1 MHYACA
7 KPSIHDR
14 SSPPS
19 LFFIAFLDL
28 HKFKLLSIF
37 KVAAHLHAVAQT
49 IQRQLIAKEFP
60 GMSKLVKLSFALSLI
75 FAMSALAFGQSTVT
89 GAIGGT
95 VSNPNNEVVPG
106 ANVTVKN
113 TGTNK
118 EATATSDDQG
128 RFKISNLQPGIYSI
142 TIDGAGFSPYTSERV
157 VVEVGRETTVNA
169 ALSIGPVSGGTVDV
183 TSEAPVINTSQ
194 QDFSTNIN
202 QTSINELPTNGRRA
216 SNYVLLTPGA
226 VPEGDFGLI
235 SFRGIS
241 GLLNNSTVDG
251 GTNNNAFFSEEAG
264 RTRIS
269 SSISQ
274 GAVREFQVNT
284 SNYSAEYGRAAGGVV
299 NTVTKSGSNEFHGQ
313 AFYYQR
319 NNKWGARNPK
329 GVNPLN
335 GAPLKPVDKREQ
347 FGGAIG
353 GPIVRDKAFFF
364 FSYEKQKRNFPGIA
378 QFAGPLL
385 TTVNTATL
393 TARGITQPQI
403 NATNAFLLSLTGE
416 VPRRQDQYTLLPKLD
431 WNINDNNTF
440 SFTYNRLRSE
450 SPAGIQTQ
458 PTTTRGRSSFGDDFV
473 NIDYGIFRLASTI
486 SPVLLNEVRVKVGKE
501 DLFAFSTPPLPGEPT
516 TGLNG
521 RSPSVAVDSFSNG
534 ITFGKPNFL
543 ERVHNPLE
551 KTLQIVD
558 NVTYTHGNH
567 NFKWGGDFL
576 YTKDLLDNLFQEG
589 GVYAYSN
596 INDFMVDYVNFTSNG
611 ALRALSAATLTTNPL
626 GRCSSSTRRAGQ
638 CYTSNYA
645 QGFGLAGTEFATK
658 DVAFYLQDDWRW
670 SPRLT
675 INLGLRY
682 EIEVLPDPQIPNPLY
697 PQTARFPR
705 DKNNFGPRGGFA
717 YDVFGDGKTSVRG
730 GLGVY
735 YGRLIN
741 STISNALTNTGTDR
755 AQLQV
760 SLAGTAATAPIF
772 PNVVPT
778 PAAIANPSGSH
789 IPGSSIVVLAE
800 DLHLPT
806 IVQGDII
813 LEREV
818 ARNTLVSIS
827 YLSSRGK
834 YLPTF
839 INKNIAPTTQF
850 QTLTVTGGQFAGQSV
865 TVPVYTARVNPNFFN
880 ITEVRGAV
888 DSAYHALVLQANRR
902 LTNGLQ
908 FQASYTLSRSKDNGQ
923 TSVTFTSTNTP
934 TDPYGI
940 ELDRGLTSFDL
951 PHRFV
956 ASAVWSPKFSGDNAA
971 NVLLNGWTLAPIVT
985 LQSGRPYSPGVS
997 VTNRPLT
1004 NALNS
1009 SITGS
1014 GGDSYFIPLG
1024 RNSFRQPKLFNVD
1037 ARLSRRFNFTENTNL
1052 EFLVEAFNLFNRTQ
1066 ITSVNTTAFTLV
1078 SAVSGGPGIN
1088 LVPNPN
1094 FGVDTATGNSI
1105 FRERQIQMAVRFH
1118 F

>member
-1 MHYACA
+1 
-7 KPSIHDR
+7 
-14 SSPPS
+14 
-19 LFFIAFLDL
+19 
-28 HKFKLLSIF
+28 
-37 KVAAHLHAVAQT
+37 
-49 IQRQLIAKEFP
+49 
-60 GMSKLVKLSFALSLI
+60 MSKFVKLSFVLSLI
-75 FAMSALAFGQSTVT
+75 LGMSALAFGQSTVT

-106 ANVTVKN
+106 ASVTVKS
-113 TGTNK
+113 TDTNK
-118 EATATSDDQG
+118 EDTATTDDQG
-128 RFKISNLQPGIYSI
+128 RFRIANLQPGIYSV
-142 TIDGAGFSPYTSERV
+142 TINGAGFSPYTQDRV
-157 VVEVGRETTVNA
+157 VVEVGLVTTLNA
-169 ALSIGPVSGGTVDV
+169 ALSIGPVSGEVMI

-226 VPEGDFGLI
+226 VPDGDFGLI

-251 GTNNNAFFSEEAG
+251 GSNNNAFFSEEAG

-299 NTVTKSGSNEFHGQ
+299 NTVTKSGSNDFHGQ
-313 AFYYQR
+313 VFYYLR
-319 NNKWGARNPK
+319 DNKFGARNPR
-329 GVNPLN
+329 GFNPQTGL
-335 GAPLKPVDKREQ
+335 ALKPVDKRHQ
-347 FGGAIG
+347 FGGALG
-353 GPIVRDKAFFF
+353 GPIVQDKAFFF
-364 FSYEKQKRNFPGIA
+364 VSYEKQKRNFPGIA
-378 QFAGPLL
+378 QFDSGTFLNTL
-385 TTVNTATL
+385 TTAATIANL
-393 TARGITQPQI
+393 TARGVTQAQSD
-403 NATNAFLLSLTGE
+403 ATRNFLLSLTGE
-416 VPRRQDQYTLLPKLD
+416 VPRRQDQYLFLPKID
-431 WNINDNNTF
+431 WNINSNNTF
-440 SFTYNRLRSE
+440 TFTYNRLRSE

-458 PTTTRGRSSFGDDFV
+458 PTVTRGRASFGDDFV
-473 NIDYGIFRLASTI
+473 NIDYGIFRLSSTI
-486 SPVLLNEVRVKVGKE
+486 NPELLNEVRVKLGKE
-501 DLFAFSTPPLPGEPT
+501 DLFAFSNEPLPGEPT

-521 RSPSVAVDSFSNG
+521 RPPSIAITNG
-534 ITFGKPNFL
+534 LTFGKANFL

-558 NVTYTHGNH
+558 NVTLTYGNH
-567 NFKWGGDFL
+567 NIKFGGDFL

-596 INDFMVDYVNFTSNG
+596 LPDFIIDYVNFTSAG
-611 ALRALSAATLTTNPL
+611 ALRALSATTPTTNPL
-626 GRCSSSTRRAGQ
+626 GRCSTSTRRAGQ
-638 CYTSNYA
+638 CYTSNFA
-645 QGFGLAGTEFATK
+645 QGFGIKGAEFSTT
-658 DVAFYLQDDWRW
+658 DLAFYVQDDWRW

-675 INLGLRY
+675 VNLGLRY
-682 EIEVLPDPQIPNPLY
+682 EIEVLPDPQFPNPLA
-697 PQTARFPR
+697 PQTGSFPL

-730 GLGVY
+730 GIGVY

-741 STISNALTNTGTDR
+741 STISNAITNTGTDT

-760 SLAGTAATAPIF
+760 SLNPATAPTAPIF
-772 PNVVPT
+772 PNVVAP
-778 PAAIANPSGSH
+778 PAQIANPVGAH
-789 IPGSSIVVLAE
+789 IPGSSIVVLE
-800 DLHLPT
+800 PNLHLPT

-818 ARNTLVSIS
+818 ARNTLVSAS
-827 YLSSRGK
+827 YLTSRGK
-834 YLPTF
+834 FLPTF

-850 QTLTVTGGQFAGQSV
+850 QTLTVTSGQFAGQQV
-865 TVPVYTARVNPNFFN
+865 TVPVYTARIDPNFFN

-888 DSAYHALVLQANRR
+888 DTAYHALVLQANRR

-908 FQASYTLSRSKDNGQ
+908 FQASYTLSRAKDNGQ

-940 ELDRGLTSFDL
+940 NLDRGRTSFDI

-956 ASAVWSPKFSGDNAA
+956 ASAVWSPKFSGDSAA
-971 NVLLNGWTLAPIVT
+971 SVIVNGWTLAPIVT
-985 LQSGRPYSPGVS
+985 VQSGRPYSPGVS
-997 VTNRPLT
+997 VTNRPLLT
-1004 NALNS
+1004 ALNS

-1014 GGDSYFIPLG
+1014 GGDSYFLPLG
-1024 RNSFRQPKLFNVD
+1024 RNSFRQPRIVNVD
-1037 ARLSRRFNFTENTNL
+1037 ARLSRRFNFTESTNL
-1052 EFLVEAFNLFNRTQ
+1052 EFLVEAFNLFNRTHV
-1066 ITSVNTTAFTLV
+1066 TSVNTTAFSLV
-1078 SAVSGGPGIN
+1078 SAVSGGPGVN

-1094 FGVDTATGNSI
+1094 FGTDTATGNSI
-1105 FRERQIQMAVRFH
+1105 FRERQVQFAVRFN